1 MKKKKQKQ
9 AIPPRFA
16 HRLLRLLCP
25 TELFEELE
33 GDMQEQFE
41 LDVNRAGEAAARKT
55 YLLEAVKFA
64 KPYYL
69 KRRVAGLLTSRR
81 KTRKKVH
88 HYSPK
93 PLSTAMIKNYLTL
106 ARRTI
111 VRYKSYTLINVLGLA
126 LGLSCGIL
134 IFSLVNYH
142 LGFDKFHANADRVYR
157 ITSELHNETVSKYGS
172 VPQPIGAA
180 MREDY
185 PFVEKVSMLISFGGN
200 ISFPSRRDDPKFN
213 DEVAYAE
220 PDFFHILDF
229 PFLAGNPEDAL
240 SQPNT
245 AVITERLAEKYFKK
259 DQAIGKTF
267 RLDNKTDFTITGI
280 LKNLPENTDIRQEIY
295 LSYPSIKQ
303 TTPWLN
309 TWGGILSA
317 TQAYVLLKPGTDASK
332 ADQAMAGIS
341 TKYYD
346 AKDAK
351 TFKFHLQPLSDIHMN
366 LEFGGAIAK
375 NQLIALSLIG
385 IFLVITACVNF
396 INLATA
402 QALGRSKEIGV
413 RKVMGSMKGQL
424 FWQFIVETG
433 LITIIAFV
441 VAIGLS
447 YLALP
452 FMNEM
457 LSTRVKL
464 DWLKDI
470 NQPIFAA
477 CLLVVVTF
485 ISGSYPGLVLAGFQ
499 PITALKGKLTQSQ
512 IGGFS
517 IRKGLVIAQ
526 FAISQTLLIGT
537 IVITGQMRFNTEADM
552 GFKKDAIVLMPVPET
567 SPAKQSAMRARFSQL
582 PGVEKVTFL
591 SAPPASS
598 ENNFDTGIRYASR
611 PENEKFTI
619 FYKTG
624 DHEYLSMFGLKL
636 VAGRNLVPSDT
647 TREYLL
653 NETAVEKLGVK
664 SPQEVIGKNVNIN
677 GRNGIIVGVMKD
689 FHNKSFREKIDPVC
703 LTTRAAD
710 NAQCALELSNRNLA
724 ATLASIQKLW
734 NETNPDYIYS
744 YQFLDEH
751 LQHFYELDQLI
762 LQLMWLFAGIAI
774 FISSLGLYGLISFMV
789 AQKTKEIGVR
799 KTLGAGV
806 GSIVWLF
813 GRQFAH
819 LLVIAFLIA
828 APIGWWLV
836 DKYLADF
843 QYHIEL
849 NLTTFIVAL
858 GMTFLIAILTVGYRS
873 VKAALIN
880 PVNALRSE

>member
-1 MKKKKQKQ
+1 MKKQKK
-9 AIPPRFA
+9 ALPPRFA
-16 HRLLRLLCP
+16 QRLFRLLCP
-25 TELFEELE
+25 SELFEELE

-41 LDVNRAGEAAARKT
+41 LDVNRVGEAAARKR

-69 KRRVAGLLTSRR
+69 KRRAVGLLISRQ
-81 KTRKKVH
+81 KTHKKVH
-88 HYSPK
+88 YYSPK
-93 PLSTAMIKNYLTL
+93 TFSTAMIKNYLTV
-106 ARRTI
+106 ARRTLA
-111 VRYKSYTLINVLGLA
+111 RYKSYTVINVLGLA
-126 LGLSCGIL
+126 LGMSCGIL

-157 ITSELHNETVSKYGS
+157 VTSELHNETVSKYGS

-180 MREDY
+180 MRDDY
-185 PFVEKVSMLISFGGN
+185 PFVEKASMLISFGGN
-200 ISFPSRRDDPKFN
+200 ISFPSSKDDPKFN
-213 DEVAYAE
+213 DGVAYTE

-229 PFLAGNPEDAL
+229 PFIAGNPEAAL

-259 DQAIGKTF
+259 DQAIGKSF

-309 TWGGILSA
+309 TWGGIMSA

-332 ADQAMAGIS
+332 ADKAMAGIS
-341 TKYYD
+341 TKYYNS
-346 AKDAK
+346 KDAK

-366 LEFGGAIAK
+366 QEFGGAITK
-375 NQLIALSLIG
+375 SQLIALSLIG
-385 IFLVITACVNF
+385 LFLIITACVNF

-413 RKVMGSMKGQL
+413 RKVMGGRKGQL
-424 FWQFIVETG
+424 FWQFIIETG
-433 LITIIAFV
+433 FITLIAFV
-441 VAIGLS
+441 LASGAA

-452 FMNEM
+452 SMNEL
-457 LSTRVKL
+457 LSTRVTL

-470 NQPIFAA
+470 NQPVFVA
-477 CLLVVVTF
+477 CLLIVVTF

-499 PITALKGKLTQSQ
+499 PIMALKGKLTQNQ

-517 IRKGLVIAQ
+517 IRKGLVVTQ

-537 IVITGQMRFNTEADM
+537 IVITSQMRFNSEADM
-552 GFKKDAIVLMPVPET
+552 GFKKDAIVLLSVPET
-567 SPAKQSAMRARFSQL
+567 TPAKQSAMRVRFSQL
-582 PGVEKVTFL
+582 PGVEKVAFL
-591 SAPPASS
+591 SAPPASP
-598 ENNFDTGIRYASR
+598 ENNFDTNIRYAGR
-611 PENEKFTI
+611 PEEEKFTI

-624 DHEYLSMFGLKL
+624 DPEYLAMFGLKL
-636 VAGRNLVPSDT
+636 VAGRNMVPSDT

-653 NETAVEKLGVK
+653 NETAVQKLGVK

-677 GRNGIIVGVMKD
+677 GRSGIIVGVMKD

-703 LTTRAAD
+703 LTTKAAD
-710 NAQCALELSNRNLA
+710 NTQCALKISSRKLP
-724 ATLASIQKLW
+724 ATLVSIEKAW

-751 LQHFYELDQLI
+751 LQRFYETDQLL

-774 FISSLGLYGLISFMV
+774 FIGSLGLYGLISFMV

-799 KTLGAGV
+799 KTLGASV

-819 LLVIAFLIA
+819 LLVVAFVIA

-858 GMTFLIAILTVGYRS
+858 GMTFLIAIVTVGYRS